1 MDIDLLLTIL
11 EYVGTIAFAI
21 SGALLAIENKMD
33 ILGVM
38 ILGCTTAVGGGL
50 FRDILIGRP
59 MPLMFEN
66 PTYVIVACLT
76 TLVVFITMSIL
87 HNFKMV
93 ESKSYKIAYTLIDS
107 LGLGVFVVVGVKLT
121 RDFGITNPFL
131 IIFSSVL
138 TAVGGGLLRDI
149 MSARITAI
157 FRKHIYCV
165 AAIVGSLLF
174 YSITY
179 YTNLYPLAS
188 ILSILIVVGI
198 RYLAFYFKWNLPKV
212 KINEE

>member
-93 ESKSYKIAYTLIDS
+93 ESKSYKIAIPS
-107 LGLGVFVVVGVKLT
+107 
-121 RDFGITNPFL
+121 
-131 IIFSSVL
+131 
-138 TAVGGGLLRDI
+138 
-149 MSARITAI
+149 
-157 FRKHIYCV
+157 
-165 AAIVGSLLF
+165 
-174 YSITY
+174 
-179 YTNLYPLAS
+179 
-188 ILSILIVVGI
+188 
-198 RYLAFYFKWNLPKV
+198 
-212 KINEE
+212 

>member
-149 MSARITAI
+149 MSARIPAI

-188 ILSILIVVGI
+188 ILSIKQFL
-198 RYLAFYFKWNLPKV
+198 
-212 KINEE
+212 